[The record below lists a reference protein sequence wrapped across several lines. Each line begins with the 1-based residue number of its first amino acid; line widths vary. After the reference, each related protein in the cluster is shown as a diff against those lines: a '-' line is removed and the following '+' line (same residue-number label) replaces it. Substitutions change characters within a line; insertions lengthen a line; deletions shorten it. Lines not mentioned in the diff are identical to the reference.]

1 MLKRE
6 DLRGVFVP
14 VVTPFTKGGELDLAS
29 YQNYA
34 GQLAKQDIA
43 GLIVN
48 GTTGEA
54 PTVRWEEVR
63 QLAEATQSLLKNKK
77 RAVPVV
83 IGTGTNDTAS
93 TVERTESAANMG
105 ADAVLVVVPYYSK
118 PSQQGILEHFRTVA
132 RVGVPVIAYEIPSR
146 TGIRLSMDT
155 ARAIME
161 LDGVIGIKDSSDS
174 LELIGELT
182 RHNAGPV
189 LCGDDLHYFAKLA
202 LGAVGGI
209 LASANVNTQR
219 FIDVYNLVQKGE
231 ILAAKQT
238 FDALIPLVQ
247 GLFREPNPA
256 PLKWLLASLGQIAT
270 DRLRLPL
277 MPISEQLKKELEPWL
292 HYL

>member
-14 VVTPFTKGGELDLAS
+14 VVTPFTQGGELDLAS

-34 GQLAKQDIA
+34 GQLAEQDIA

-118 PSQQGILEHFRTVA
+118 PSQEGILEHFRTVA

-202 LGAVGGI
+202 LGAGGGI

-238 FDALIPLVQ
+238 FDAMIPLVQ

-277 MPISEQLKKELEPWL
+277 MPISEQLKNELEPWL

>member
-6 DLRGVFVP
+6 DLQGVFVP
-14 VVTPFTKGGELDLAS
+14 VVTPFTQDGELDLVS

-34 GQLAKQDIA
+34 GQLVEHGIA
-43 GLIVN
+43 GLVVN

-63 QLAEATQSLLKNKK
+63 ELAEATRTIVKNKK
-77 RAVPVV
+77 RALPVV

-118 PSQQGILEHFRTVA
+118 PSQEGILEHFRSVVQ
-132 RVGVPVIAYEIPSR
+132 VGIPVIAYEIPSR
-146 TGIRLSMDT
+146 TGVRLSMDT

-189 LCGDDLHYFAKLA
+189 LCGDDPHYFAKLA
-202 LGAVGGI
+202 LGASGGI

-219 FIDVYNLVQKGE
+219 FIDIFNHVQKGDSS
-231 ILAAKQT
+231 AAKQI
-238 FDALIPLVQ
+238 FEDMLPLIQ

-256 PLKWLLASLGQIAT
+256 PLKWMLASLGRIAS

-277 MPISEQLKKELEPWL
+277 MPISEQLKNELKPWL
-292 HYL
+292 HYQ

>member
-1 MLKRE
+1 MLKKE
-6 DLRGVFVP
+6 DLQGVFVP
-14 VVTPFTKGGELDLAS
+14 VITPFTPSGELDLAA

-34 GQLAKQDIA
+34 GQLVEHDIA
-43 GLIVN
+43 GLVVN

-63 QLAEATQSLLKNKK
+63 QLAAATRSLLKNKT
-77 RAVPVV
+77 RALPVV

-93 TVERTESAANMG
+93 TVKRTESAANMG

-118 PSQQGILEHFRTVA
+118 PSQEGILEHFRTVV

-146 TGIRLSMDT
+146 TGVRLRVDT

-182 RHNAGPV
+182 RHNAGAV

-202 LGAVGGI
+202 LGASGGI

-231 ILAAKQT
+231 ASAAKQT
-238 FDALIPLVQ
+238 FDAMVPLIR

-256 PLKWLLASLGQIAT
+256 PLKWMLASLGRIGS

-277 MPISEQLKKELEPWL
+277 MPISEQLKNELKPWL
-292 HYL
+292 HSL